1 MQEGTTREPTI
12 SAELENVASPFA
24 WLQDDLP
31 TQETC
36 ARSPIEMDAEE
47 IDIPAT
53 LQKPE
58 ELADDEGL

>member
-1 MQEGTTREPTI
+1 MICQLRKLVPGR
-12 SAELENVASPFA
+12 L
-24 WLQDDLP
+24 
-31 TQETC
+31 
-36 ARSPIEMDAEE
+36 IEMDAEE